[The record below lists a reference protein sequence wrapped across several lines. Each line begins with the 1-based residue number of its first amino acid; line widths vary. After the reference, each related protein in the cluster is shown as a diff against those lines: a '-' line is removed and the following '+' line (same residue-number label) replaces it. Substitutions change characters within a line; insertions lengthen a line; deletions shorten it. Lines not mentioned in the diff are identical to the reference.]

1 MHRINLDRR
10 REVEVDRSSSRSF
23 LVSRQLSSSVVAS
36 LFTPFARRPREMRR
50 AISRLARLEA
60 DARAARALSSSA
72 ASASTSGRDRVG
84 TSRAAAVITDLRAR
98 RETSWWDRNAARN
111 ERREKERLERRD
123 RALAAGDLA
132 AIVDPPRRVA
142 LGREKNV
149 LLNREL
155 LNARGAEEIL
165 ALCVDRRDDFGTFY
179 TLVPIRPRWRGERR
193 SLRTL
198 PGVSLRPPHAFN
210 PRPRR
215 LSTPTDALSPPRQCF
230 RLRRGRDRD
239 RRARD
244 APARAAVRRRQR
256 ARPRDENKDKNASD
270 EAVTKRPRGVG
281 VLARDQG
288 ARVGPAVQGAS
299 RARAIEAPRISRE
312 RARERP
318 SRALVAARPRGR
330 RGRRARAL
338 AAGQRARKGEGAVG
352 GRGELRPRAR
362 DRRRFRARRRGSP
375 QARPPFTLVPV
386 RPRSRRELHSL
397 RTNKDFLSRR
407 ASLSAHHPSLS
418 LPPTL
423 DAFQLHP

>member
-1 MHRINLDRR
+1 M
-10 REVEVDRSSSRSF
+10 
-23 LVSRQLSSSVVAS
+23 
-36 LFTPFARRPREMRR
+36 FTPFARRPREMRR

-215 LSTPTDALSPPRQCF
+215 LSTPTDA
-230 RLRRGRDRD
+230 
-239 RRARD
+239 
-244 APARAAVRRRQR
+244 
-256 ARPRDENKDKNASD
+256 
-270 EAVTKRPRGVG
+270 
-281 VLARDQG
+281 
-288 ARVGPAVQGAS
+288 
-299 RARAIEAPRISRE
+299 
-312 RARERP
+312 
-318 SRALVAARPRGR
+318 
-330 RGRRARAL
+330 
-338 AAGQRARKGEGAVG
+338 
-352 GRGELRPRAR
+352 
-362 DRRRFRARRRGSP
+362 
-375 QARPPFTLVPV
+375 
-386 RPRSRRELHSL
+386 
-397 RTNKDFLSRR
+397 
-407 ASLSAHHPSLS
+407 
-418 LPPTL
+418 
-423 DAFQLHP
+423 FQLHPDNALDFVAVATAIVELATRQRALPCGDDNGHVHVMRTKTKTHPTKPSRSGYAAWEYSPATRALVSDPRYKALLELARSNLHEFRARELANVLRALSSLHVPAEDAEDERERSPPVRGREKARERWEGEANYAPEREIVADFARAAEDLLRRVLRLHWSPYDRVRVVNFIP